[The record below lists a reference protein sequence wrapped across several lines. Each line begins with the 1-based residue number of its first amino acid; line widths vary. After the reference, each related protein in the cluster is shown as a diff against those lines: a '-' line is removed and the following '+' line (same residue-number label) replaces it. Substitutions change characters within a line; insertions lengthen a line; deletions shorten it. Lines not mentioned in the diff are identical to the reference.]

1 MLKKSGYWEQDI
13 EYWAEIGASTK
24 IGLDWEDER
33 IVQFL
38 DRKIQHS
45 ILGNEAITV
54 GNERLP
60 ERGLNLTNLTARN
73 RNSKATRIARSRSD
87 HHPSAPSWSYSIHHG
102 RLLLPT
108 RI

>member
-1 MLKKSGYWEQDI
+1 MLKKPGYWEQDI

-33 IVQFL
+33 IVQFR

-45 ILGNEAITV
+45 ILGNEAITG

-60 ERGLNLTNLTARN
+60 EHRLNLTNLTARN
-73 RNSKATRIARSRSD
+73 RNSKVTRIAR
-87 HHPSAPSWSYSIHHG
+87 
-102 RLLLPT
+102 
-108 RI
+108 